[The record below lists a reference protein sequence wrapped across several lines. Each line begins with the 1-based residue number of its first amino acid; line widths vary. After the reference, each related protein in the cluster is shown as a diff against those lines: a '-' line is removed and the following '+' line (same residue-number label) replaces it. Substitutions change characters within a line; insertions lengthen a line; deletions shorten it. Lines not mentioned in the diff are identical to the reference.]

1 MNVSNLDNHI
11 SMYYQAQQ
19 LSETKLSQ
27 LLDLADNADTQE
39 QQGLRW
45 LRQRNIAIAAMLL
58 VFTISIVKF
67 MQPAQISTPSL
78 ARLVSQEIALNHEKR
93 LAPEFIVDDYR
104 LLTQKMTKLDFN
116 LIASKRINSLEL
128 KLVGARYC
136 SIHGQL
142 ATQLKLVDAQGVS
155 HTLYQTL
162 LNDELSRLPEDTYLV
177 NGVKVEQ
184 WQEGGLFFGFAEN
197 M

>member
-104 LLTQKMTKLDFN
+104 LLAQKMTKLDFN